1 MLDRNAPPM
10 PRIRLCARPHPS
22 ARDVLDTGT
31 WELCRELPPLP
42 EAEAELVFRERE
54 RERKA
59 PLIRAREV
67 ELLVPFREPWR
78 DALRLGL
85 G

>member
-1 MLDRNAPPM
+1 MLDRDAPPM
-10 PRIRLCARPHPS
+10 PRIRLCARARPS
-22 ARDVLDTGT
+22 ASDALETET

-42 EAEAELVFRERE
+42 EAEAELVFREQD

-59 PLIRAREV
+59 PQIRARKV
-67 ELLVPFREPWR
+67 ALPLRKPSN
-78 DALRLGL
+78 DALGL